1 MKHIS
6 KYLSISILFLLTIN
20 AYPQPQTYTLD
31 AALKTA
37 LKNNSDVKIAE
48 MNVKKASAAVNE
60 AFGYAL
66 PSLDLSAGFSH
77 FLEKPKTP
85 FPDFAA
91 LLGNATYSILFD
103 EGVIPRDNN
112 KFQPVGYSLQSFAL
126 ANNYETNLQLTQIL
140 FSSAVFRGIGASQ
153 IYLNLSKTQLKNT
166 ISATVLNVEKAF
178 YGVLLTKEVY
188 QITKASFENAQDNYN
203 NVNALYN
210 QGLVSEF
217 DNLQAEVQV
226 ENIRPTLLDME
237 NRLKDA
243 QDGLKILLGLNPE
256 NEIQVEG
263 DITYK
268 PMPIPEVQDMIDEVL
283 KSNLSLQTLTL
294 KSQVDDA
301 FIDLDRAEYWPNIAA
316 FGNYS
321 YAGSAEIWDFQN
333 YSSLTVGVNFTIN
346 LWKGQQTA
354 HRVEQSTLTYQ
365 QTEEQVVQLKDY
377 LTAQV
382 KSKINEL
389 KRVQSVV
396 ETQDKNV
403 SLAERAYKIAT
414 VRYKEGTS
422 SQLEVQNADIA
433 LRQARLNR
441 LQTVYSYLITRYEL
455 EQMIG
460 RVDPEYYSLFDLLND

>member
-1 MKHIS
+1 MKQLSNYLYIILLLIS
-6 KYLSISILFLLTIN
+6 ADLT
-20 AYPQPQTYTLD
+20 YSQPQTFTID
-31 AALKTA
+31 GAIRTA
-37 LKNNSDVKIAE
+37 LINNSDIKIAV
-48 MNVKKASAAVNE
+48 MNVQKASAAVHE

-66 PSLDLSAGFSH
+66 PSLDFSAGFTH

-112 KFQPVGYSLQSFAL
+112 KFKPVGYSLQSFAL
-126 ANNYETNLQLTQIL
+126 ANNYQTNLQLTQVL

-153 IYLNLSKTQLKNT
+153 IYLDLSKFQLKNT
-166 ISATVLNVEKAF
+166 ISATVLNVQKAF

-188 QITKASFENAQDNYN
+188 LITKASFENAQDNFK
-203 NVNALYN
+203 NVNALYA

-237 NRLKDA
+237 NKLKDA
-243 QDGLKILLGLNPE
+243 KDGLKILLGLSPE
-256 NEIQVEG
+256 NEIDVEG
-263 DITYK
+263 SITYQ
-268 PMPIPEVQDMIDEVL
+268 PMPIPEEQDMVDAVM
-283 KSNLSLQTLTL
+283 KSNLSLQTLDL
-294 KSQVDDA
+294 KARVDDA
-301 FIDLDRAEYWPNIAA
+301 FIDLDRSEYWPTIAA

-321 YAGSAEIWDFQN
+321 YAGASDNWDFQN
-333 YSSLTVGVNFTIN
+333 YSSLTVGLN
-346 LWKGQQTA
+346 LSMNIWKGQQTSN
-354 HRVEQSTLTYQ
+354 RVEQSTLTYQ
-365 QTEEQVVQLKDY
+365 QTREQVSRLKDF

-389 KRVQSVV
+389 NRVQTVV

-403 SLAERAYKIAT
+403 SLAERAYQIAT
-414 VRYKEGTS
+414 IRYKEGTS
-422 SQLEVQNADIA
+422 SQIEVQNADIA

-460 RVDPEYYSLFDLLND
+460 KVSPEYYSMFESLND

>member
-1 MKHIS
+1 MKPKSNYMLI
-6 KYLSISILFLLTIN
+6 IFFLLFAGFSFSQTQTLTIDE
-20 AYPQPQTYTLD
+20 AI
-31 AALKTA
+31 KTA

-48 MNVKKASAAVNE
+48 MNVQKANAAVHE

-66 PSLDLSAGFSH
+66 PSLDFSAGLSH
-77 FLEKPKTP
+77 FIEKPKTP
-85 FPDFAA
+85 FPDFGA

-103 EGVIPRDNN
+103 ENVIPRDNN
-112 KFQPVGYSLQSFAL
+112 KFKPVGYSLQSFTL
-126 ANNYETNLQLTQIL
+126 ANNYQTNLQLTQVL

-153 IYLNLSKTQLKNT
+153 IYLDLSKAQLKNT
-166 ISATVLNVEKAF
+166 ISSTVLNVEKAF

-188 QITKASFENAQDNYN
+188 QITKASFENAQDNYK
-203 NVNALYN
+203 NVNALYG

-217 DNLQAEVQV
+217 DDLQAQVQV

-237 NRLKDA
+237 NKLKDA
-243 QDGLKILLGLNPE
+243 KDGLKILLGLNPD
-256 NEIQVEG
+256 NEIDVDG
-263 DITYK
+263 SITYQ
-268 PMPIPEVQDMIDEVL
+268 PMTVPETQDMVDEVL
-283 KSNLSLQTLTL
+283 KSNLSIQTLSL
-294 KSQVDDA
+294 KAQVDDA

-321 YAGSAEIWDFQN
+321 YAGSSDKWDFQN
-333 YSSLTVGVNFTIN
+333 YSSLTIGVNFSIN
-346 LWKGQQTA
+346 LWKGQRTSQ
-354 HRVEQSTLTYQ
+354 RVEQSTLTYK
-365 QTEEQVVQLKDY
+365 QTEEQVSQLKDY

-389 KRVQSVV
+389 KRVQTVV
-396 ETQDKNV
+396 EAQDRNV
-403 SLAERAYKIAT
+403 SLAERAYRIAT
-414 VRYKEGTS
+414 VRYKEGSS

-460 RVDPEYYSLFDLLND
+460 KVSPEYYSMFDLLNN

>member
-1 MKHIS
+1 MKL
-6 KYLSISILFLLTIN
+6 KLRYLFLGLLFILTN
-20 AYPQPQTYTLD
+20 SLYSQPKTFTID
-31 AALKTA
+31 EAIRTA
-37 LKNNSDVKIAE
+37 LRNNSDIKIAV
-48 MNVKKASAAVNE
+48 MNVHKASAAVNE

-66 PSLDLSAGFSH
+66 PSLDLSAGFTH

-103 EGVIPRDNN
+103 EDVIPRDNS
-112 KFQPVGYSLQSFAL
+112 KFKPVGYSLQSFAL
-126 ANNYETNLQLTQIL
+126 SNNYETNLQLTQVL

-153 IYLNLSKTQLKNT
+153 IYLDLSKAQLKNT
-166 ISATVLNVEKAF
+166 ISATILNVQKAF

-188 QITKASFENAQDNYN
+188 LITKASFENAQENYK
-203 NVNALYN
+203 NVSALYG

-237 NRLKDA
+237 NKLKDA
-243 QDGLKILLGLNPE
+243 KDGFKILLGMNPE
-256 NEIQVEG
+256 NEIDVEG
-263 DITYK
+263 SITYQ
-268 PMPIPEVQDMIDEVL
+268 PMPIPEDQDMIDAVM
-283 KSNLSLQTLTL
+283 KSNLSLETLDL
-294 KSQVDDA
+294 KAQVDDA
-301 FIDLDRAEYWPNIAA
+301 FIDLDRAEYWPTLAA

-321 YAGSAEIWDFQN
+321 YAGASDNWDFQN
-333 YSSLTVGVNFTIN
+333 YSSLTVGLNLSIN
-346 LWKGQQTA
+346 IWNGQQTA
-354 HRVEQSTLTYQ
+354 NRVEQSTLTYQ
-365 QTEEQVVQLKDY
+365 QTAEQVSQLKDF

-389 KRVQSVV
+389 KRVQTVV

-403 SLAERAYKIAT
+403 SLAERAYQIAT

-460 RVDPEYYSLFDLLND
+460 KVSPEYYSMFESLNE

>member
-1 MKHIS
+1 MKQLSNYLYIILLFIS
-6 KYLSISILFLLTIN
+6 AN
-20 AYPQPQTYTLD
+20 PAYSQPQTFTID
-31 AALKTA
+31 AAIRTA
-37 LKNNSDVKIAE
+37 LNNNSDIKIAE
-48 MNVKKASAAVNE
+48 MNVQKASAAVHE

-66 PSLDLSAGFSH
+66 PSLDFSAGFTH

-103 EGVIPRDNN
+103 EGIIPRDND
-112 KFQPVGYSLQSFAL
+112 KFKPVGYSLQSFAL
-126 ANNYETNLQLTQIL
+126 ANNYQTNLQLTQIL

-153 IYLNLSKTQLKNT
+153 IYLDLSKTQLKNT
-166 ISATVLNVEKAF
+166 ISTTVLNVQKAF

-188 QITKASFENAQDNYN
+188 LITKASFENAQDNYK
-203 NVNALYN
+203 NVNALYA

-243 QDGLKILLGLNPE
+243 EDGLKILLGLSPE
-256 NEIQVEG
+256 NEIDVEG
-263 DITYK
+263 SITYQ
-268 PMPIPEVQDMIDEVL
+268 PMPIPEEQDMVDEVM
-283 KSNLSLQTLTL
+283 KSNLSLQTLDL
-294 KSQVDDA
+294 KSRVDDA
-301 FIDLDRAEYWPNIAA
+301 FIDLDRSEYWPTVAA

-321 YAGSAEIWDFQN
+321 YAGSSDNWDFQN
-333 YSSLTVGVNFTIN
+333 YSSLTVGLNLSIN
-346 LWKGQQTA
+346 LWKGQQTS

-365 QTEEQVVQLKDY
+365 QTAEQVSQLKDF

-389 KRVQSVV
+389 NRVQTVV

-403 SLAERAYKIAT
+403 SVAERAYQIAT
-414 VRYKEGTS
+414 IRYKEGTS

-433 LRQARLNR
+433 LMQARLNR

-460 RVDPEYYSLFDLLND
+460 KVSPEYYSMFESLND

>member
-1 MKHIS
+1 MKAKS
-6 KYLSISILFLLTIN
+6 KYLLFTLLVLFN
-20 AYPQPQTYTLD
+20 SSYPQNKTFNLD
-31 AALKTA
+31 EAIKTA
-37 LKNNSDVKIAE
+37 LNNNSDVKIAE
-48 MNVKKASAAVNE
+48 MNVKKASAAVHE

-66 PSLDLSAGFSH
+66 PSLDLSAGFTH

-85 FPDFAA
+85 FPDFEA

-103 EGVIPRDNN
+103 ENVIPRDDN
-112 KFQPVGYSLQSFAL
+112 KFKPVGYSLQSFAL

-153 IYLNLSKTQLKNT
+153 IYLDLSKAQLKNT

-178 YGVLLTKEVY
+178 YGVQLTKEVY
-188 QITKASFENAQDNYN
+188 LITKASFENAQENYK
-203 NVNALYN
+203 NVSALYG

-243 QDGLKILLGLNPE
+243 ADGLKILLGLNPE
-256 NEIQVEG
+256 IEIDVEG
-263 DITYK
+263 EITYQ
-268 PMPIPEVQDMIDEVL
+268 PMPIPETQDMIDEVL
-283 KSNLSLQTLTL
+283 KSNLSLQTLSL
-294 KSQVDDA
+294 KAQVDDA

-321 YAGSAEIWDFQN
+321 YAGSGEKWDFQN
-333 YSSLTVGVNFTIN
+333 YSSMTVGVNFSIN
-346 LWKGQQTA
+346 LWKGQRTS

-365 QTEEQVVQLKDY
+365 QTEEQVSQLKDY

-389 KRVQSVV
+389 HRVQAVV
-396 ETQDKNV
+396 ESQDKNV
-403 SLAERAYKIAT
+403 SLAERAYQIST

-460 RVDPEYYSLFDLLND
+460 KVAPEYYSLFDLLND

>member
-1 MKHIS
+1 MKLKS
-6 KYLSISILFLLTIN
+6 KYPLFIFLILLTGIG
-20 AYPQPQTYTLD
+20 YSQPQTFTVD
-31 AALKTA
+31 EAIKTA
-37 LKNNSDVKIAE
+37 LKNNSDVKISE
-48 MNVKKASAAVNE
+48 MNVQKANAAVHE

-66 PSLDLSAGFSH
+66 PSLDLSAGFNH
-77 FLEKPKTP
+77 FIEKPKTP
-85 FPDFAA
+85 FPDFGA

-103 EGVIPRDNN
+103 ENVIPRDNN
-112 KFQPVGYSLQSFAL
+112 KFKPVGYSLQSFTL
-126 ANNYETNLQLTQIL
+126 ANNYETNLQLTQVL
-140 FSSAVFRGIGASQ
+140 FSSAVFRGIGASH
-153 IYLNLSKTQLKNT
+153 IYLDLSKAQLKNT
-166 ISATVLNVEKAF
+166 ISSTVLNVQKAF
-178 YGVLLTKEVY
+178 YGVLLTKNVFE
-188 QITKASFENAQDNYN
+188 ITKASFENAQDNYK

-237 NRLKDA
+237 NKLKDA
-243 QDGLKILLGLNPE
+243 KDGLKILLGLNPE
-256 NEIQVEG
+256 NEIEVEG
-263 DITYK
+263 DITYQ
-268 PMPIPEVQDMIDEVL
+268 PMSVPETQDMIDEVL
-283 KSNLSLQTLTL
+283 KSNLTLQTLDL
-294 KSQVDDA
+294 KAQVDDA

-321 YAGSAEIWDFQN
+321 YAGSSDKWNFQN
-333 YSSLTVGVNFTIN
+333 YSSLTVGLNFSIN
-346 LWKGQQTA
+346 LWHGQQTA
-354 HRVEQSTLTYQ
+354 NRVEQSTLTYQ
-365 QTEEQVVQLKDY
+365 QTSEQVSQLKDF

-389 KRVQSVV
+389 NRVQTVV

-403 SLAERAYKIAT
+403 SLAERAYQIAT

-460 RVDPEYYSLFDLLND
+460 KVSPEYYSMFKLLND

>member
-1 MKHIS
+1 MKAKL
-6 KYLSISILFLLTIN
+6 KYLLFTLLVLFSSS
-20 AYPQPQTYTLD
+20 YSQTKTFTLD
-31 AALKTA
+31 EAIKTA
-37 LKNNSDVKIAE
+37 LNNNSDVKIAE
-48 MNVKKASAAVNE
+48 MNVKKASAAVHE

-66 PSLDLSAGFSH
+66 PSLDLTAGFTH

-85 FPDFAA
+85 FPDFEA

-103 EGVIPRDNN
+103 ENVIPRDDN
-112 KFQPVGYSLQSFAL
+112 KFKSVGYSLQSFAL

-153 IYLNLSKTQLKNT
+153 IYLDLSKAQLKNT

-178 YGVLLTKEVY
+178 YGVQLTKEVY
-188 QITKASFENAQDNYN
+188 LITKASFENAQENYK
-203 NVNALYN
+203 NVSALYG

-243 QDGLKILLGLNPE
+243 ADGLKILLGLNPE
-256 NEIQVEG
+256 NEIDVEG
-263 DITYK
+263 EIAYQ
-268 PMPIPEVQDMIDEVL
+268 PMPIPETQDVVDEVL
-283 KSNLSLQTLTL
+283 KSNLSLQTLSL
-294 KSQVDDA
+294 KAQVDDA

-321 YAGSAEIWDFQN
+321 YAGSGEKWDFQN
-333 YSSLTVGVNFTIN
+333 YSSLMVGVNFSIN
-346 LWKGQQTA
+346 LWKGQRTA

-365 QTEEQVVQLKDY
+365 QTEEQVSQLKDY

-389 KRVQSVV
+389 HRVQTVV

-403 SLAERAYKIAT
+403 SLAERAYQIST

-460 RVDPEYYSLFDLLND
+460 KVAPEYYSLFDSLND

>member
-1 MKHIS
+1 MKHIL
-6 KYLSISILFLLTIN
+6 KYLPVILLFIISTN
-20 AYPQPQTYTLD
+20 AYSQPQSYTID
-31 AALKTA
+31 TAIKTA
-37 LKNNSDVKIAE
+37 LKNNSDVKIAM
-48 MNVKKASAAVNE
+48 MNVQKASAAVHE

-66 PSLDLSAGFSH
+66 PSLDLSAGFTH

-103 EGVIPRDNN
+103 EGVIPRDDN
-112 KFQPVGYSLQSFAL
+112 KFKPVGYSLQSFAL
-126 ANNYETNLQLTQIL
+126 ANNYETSLQLTQIL

-153 IYLNLSKTQLKNT
+153 IYLDLSKAQLKNT
-166 ISATVLNVEKAF
+166 ISTTVLNVEKAF
-178 YGVLLTKEVY
+178 YGVLLTKQVY
-188 QITKASFENAQDNYN
+188 QITKASFENAQENYK
-203 NVNALYN
+203 NVNALYG

-226 ENIRPTLLDME
+226 ENIRPTLLNME
-237 NRLKDA
+237 NKLKDA
-243 QDGLKILLGLNPE
+243 RDGLKILLGLNPE
-256 NEIQVEG
+256 NEIDVEG

-283 KSNLSLQTLTL
+283 KSNHSLQTLSL
-294 KSQVDDA
+294 KAQVDDA

-321 YAGSAEIWDFQN
+321 YAGSADKWDFQN
-333 YSSLTVGVNFTIN
+333 YSSLTVGVNFSIN

-354 HRVEQSTLTYQ
+354 NRVEQSTLTYQ
-365 QTEEQVVQLKDY
+365 QTAEQVAQLKDY

-389 KRVQSVV
+389 IRVQTVV

-403 SLAERAYKIAT
+403 SLAERAYQIAT

-460 RVDPEYYSLFDLLND
+460 KVDPEYYSLFDLLND

>member
-1 MKHIS
+1 MKQKS
-6 KYLSISILFLLTIN
+6 KYLFLILFLFITKFV
-20 AYPQPQTYTLD
+20 YCQPQTFTID
-31 AALKTA
+31 EAIKSA

-48 MNVKKASAAVNE
+48 MNVQKASAAVHE

-66 PSLDLSAGFSH
+66 PSLDLSAGFTH
-77 FLEKPKTP
+77 FLDKPKTP

-103 EGVIPRDNN
+103 ENVIPRDNN
-112 KFQPVGYSLQSFAL
+112 KFKPVGYSLQSFTL
-126 ANNYETNLQLTQIL
+126 ANNYQTNLQLTQVL

-153 IYLNLSKTQLKNT
+153 IYLDLSKTQLKST
-166 ISATVLNVEKAF
+166 ISTTVLSVQKAF

-188 QITKASFENAQDNYN
+188 EITKASFENAQENYK
-203 NVNALYN
+203 NVSALYG

-226 ENIRPTLLDME
+226 ENIRPTLLAME

-243 QDGLKILLGLNPE
+243 KDGLKILMGLNPE
-256 NEIQVEG
+256 DEIDVDG
-263 DITYK
+263 AITYK
-268 PMPIPEVQDMIDEVL
+268 PIPIPEAQDIIDEVL
-283 KSNLSLQTLTL
+283 KSNLGLLTL
-294 KSQVDDA
+294 ELKAQVDDA

-321 YAGSAEIWDFQN
+321 YAGASDKWDFLN
-333 YSSLTVGVNFTIN
+333 YSSLTVGVNFSIN

-365 QTEEQVVQLKDY
+365 QTEEQVAQLKDF

-389 KRVQSVV
+389 IRVQTVV
-396 ETQDKNV
+396 EAQDKNV
-403 SLAERAYKIAT
+403 SVAERAYQIAT
-414 VRYKEGTS
+414 LRYKEGTS

-460 RVDPEYYSLFDLLND
+460 KVSPEYYSMFNLLND

>member
-6 KYLSISILFLLTIN
+6 KYLPVILLFIISTN
-20 AYPQPQTYTLD
+20 AYTQPQSYTID
-31 AALKTA
+31 TAIKTA
-37 LKNNSDVKIAE
+37 LKNNSDVKIAM
-48 MNVKKASAAVNE
+48 MNVQKASAAVHE

-66 PSLDLSAGFSH
+66 PSLDLSAGFTH

-103 EGVIPRDNN
+103 EGVIPRDDN
-112 KFQPVGYSLQSFAL
+112 KIKPVGYSLQSFAL
-126 ANNYETNLQLTQIL
+126 ANNYETSLQLTQIL
-140 FSSAVFRGIGASQ
+140 FSSAVFRGIGASH
-153 IYLNLSKTQLKNT
+153 IYLDLSKAQLKNT
-166 ISATVLNVEKAF
+166 VSTTVLNVEKAF
-178 YGVLLTKEVY
+178 YGVLLTKQVY
-188 QITKASFENAQDNYN
+188 QITKASFENAQENYK
-203 NVNALYN
+203 NVNALYG

-237 NRLKDA
+237 NKLKDA
-243 QDGLKILLGLNPE
+243 RDGLKILLGLNPE
-256 NEIQVEG
+256 NEIDVEG

-283 KSNLSLQTLTL
+283 KSNLSLQTLSL
-294 KSQVDDA
+294 KAQVDDA

-321 YAGSAEIWDFQN
+321 YAGSADKWDFQN
-333 YSSLTVGVNFTIN
+333 YSSLTVGVNFSIN

-354 HRVEQSTLTYQ
+354 NRVEQSTLTYQ
-365 QTEEQVVQLKDY
+365 QTAEQVVQLKDY

-403 SLAERAYKIAT
+403 SLAERAYQIAT

-455 EQMIG
+455 DQMIG
-460 RVDPEYYSLFDLLND
+460 RVDPEYYSLFDSLND

>member
-1 MKHIS
+1 MKHIP
-6 KYLSISILFLLTIN
+6 KYLLLIISFLL
-20 AYPQPQTYTLD
+20 AHSVYPQPQSYTLD
-31 AALKTA
+31 AAIKTA

-48 MNVKKASAAVNE
+48 MNVQKASAAVHE

-66 PSLDLSAGFSH
+66 PSLDLSAGFTH
-77 FLEKPKTP
+77 FIEKPKTP

-103 EGVIPRDNN
+103 EGVIPRDEN
-112 KFQPVGYSLQSFAL
+112 KFKPLGYSLQSFAL
-126 ANNYETNLQLTQIL
+126 ANNYETNLQLTQVL

-153 IYLNLSKTQLKNT
+153 IYLDLSKAQLKTT
-166 ISATVLNVEKAF
+166 ISATALNVEKAF

-188 QITKASFENAQDNYN
+188 QITKASFENAQENYK

-226 ENIRPTLLDME
+226 ENIRPALLDME
-237 NRLKDA
+237 NKLKDA
-243 QDGLKILLGLNPE
+243 ADGLKILLGLNPE
-256 NEIQVEG
+256 TEIDVDGEISYQ
-263 DITYK
+263 
-268 PMPIPEVQDMIDEVL
+268 PMPVPEVQDMIDEVL
-283 KSNLSLQTLTL
+283 KSNLSLQTLSL
-294 KSQVDDA
+294 KSQVDEA

-321 YAGSAEIWDFQN
+321 YAGSAEEWDYQN
-333 YSSLTVGVNFTIN
+333 YSSLTVGVNFSIN
-346 LWKGQQTA
+346 LWKGQRTS
-354 HRVEQSTLTYQ
+354 HRVEQSTLTYK
-365 QTEEQVVQLKDY
+365 QTEEQVVQLKDF

-389 KRVQSVV
+389 KRVQTVV

-403 SLAERAYKIAT
+403 SLAERAYQIAT

-422 SQLEVQNADIA
+422 SQLEVQNADLA

-460 RVDPEYYSLFDLLND
+460 KVDPEYYSLFDLLND

>member
-1 MKHIS
+1 MKLKS
-6 KYLSISILFLLTIN
+6 KYPLLLFLLFLTGFGY
-20 AYPQPQTYTLD
+20 AQPQTFTVD
-31 AALKTA
+31 EAIKTA
-37 LKNNSDVKIAE
+37 LKNNSDVKISE
-48 MNVKKASAAVNE
+48 MNVQKANAAVHE

-66 PSLDLSAGFSH
+66 PSLDLSASFNH
-77 FLEKPKTP
+77 FIEKPKTP

-103 EGVIPRDNN
+103 ENVIPRDNN
-112 KFQPVGYSLQSFAL
+112 KFKQVGYSLQSFAL
-126 ANNYETNLQLTQIL
+126 ANNYETNLQLTQVL

-153 IYLNLSKTQLKNT
+153 IYLDLSKAQLRNT
-166 ISATVLNVEKAF
+166 ISATVLNVQKAF
-178 YGVLLTKEVY
+178 YGVLLTKDVY
-188 QITKASFENAQDNYN
+188 EITKASFENAQDNFQ
-203 NVNALYN
+203 NVNALYK

-237 NRLKDA
+237 NKLKDA
-243 QDGLKILLGLNPE
+243 KDGLKILLGLNPE
-256 NEIQVEG
+256 TEIDVDGKINYQ
-263 DITYK
+263 
-268 PMPIPEVQDMIDEVL
+268 PMPVPEMQDMVDEVL
-283 KSNLSLQTLTL
+283 KSNLSLQTLDL
-294 KSQVDDA
+294 KAQVDDA

-321 YAGSAEIWDFQN
+321 YAGSSDKWDFQN
-333 YSSLTVGVNFTIN
+333 YSSLTVGLNFSIN
-346 LWKGQQTA
+346 LWHGQQTSN
-354 HRVEQSTLTYQ
+354 RVEQSTLTYK
-365 QTEEQVVQLKDY
+365 QTAEQVSQLKDY

-389 KRVQSVV
+389 KRVQAVV

-403 SLAERAYKIAT
+403 SLAERAYQIAT

-460 RVDPEYYSLFDLLND
+460 QVSPEYYSMFELLND

>member
-1 MKHIS
+1 MKHIP
-6 KYLSISILFLLTIN
+6 KYLLLFVSFLLASF
-20 AYPQPQTYTLD
+20 AYPQQQTYTLD
-31 AALKTA
+31 TAIQTA

-48 MNVKKASAAVNE
+48 MNVQKASAAVHE

-66 PSLDLSAGFSH
+66 PSLDLSAGFTH

-91 LLGNATYSILFD
+91 LLGNATYSVLFD

-112 KFQPVGYSLQSFAL
+112 KFKPVGYSLQSFAL

-153 IYLNLSKTQLKNT
+153 IYLDLSKTQLKNT
-166 ISATVLNVEKAF
+166 ISATILNVEKAF

-188 QITKASFENAQDNYN
+188 KITKASFENAQENYN
-203 NVNALYN
+203 NVNALYG

-237 NRLKDA
+237 NKLKDA
-243 QDGLKILLGLNPE
+243 KDGLKILLGLNPE
-256 NEIQVEG
+256 NEIDVGG
-263 DITYK
+263 DISYQ
-268 PMPIPEVQDMIDEVL
+268 PMPVPEVQDMIDEVL
-283 KSNLSLQTLTL
+283 KSNLSLQTLSL

-321 YAGSAEIWDFQN
+321 YAGSADKWDFQN
-333 YSSLTVGVNFTIN
+333 YSSLTVGVNFSIN

-354 HRVEQSTLTYQ
+354 NRVEQSTLTYQ
-365 QTEEQVVQLKDY
+365 QTAEQVVQLKDF

-403 SLAERAYKIAT
+403 SLAERAYQIAT

-422 SQLEVQNADIA
+422 SQLEVQNADIS

-441 LQTVYSYLITRYEL
+441 LQTVYSYLMTRYEL

-460 RVDPEYYSLFDLLND
+460 KVDPEYYSMFNLLND

>member
-6 KYLSISILFLLTIN
+6 KYLSLSLFFLLTSIG
-20 AYPQPQTYTLD
+20 YPQAQTYTLD
-31 AALKTA
+31 TAIKTA
-37 LKNNSDVKIAE
+37 LKNNSDIKISE
-48 MNVKKASAAVNE
+48 MNVQKASAAVHE

-66 PSLDLSAGFSH
+66 PSLDLSAGLTH

-112 KFQPVGYSLQSFAL
+112 KFKPVGYDLQSFAL
-126 ANNYETNLQLTQIL
+126 ANNYETNLQLTQVL

-153 IYLNLSKTQLKNT
+153 IYLDLSKAQLKTT
-166 ISATVLNVEKAF
+166 ISATILNVEKTF

-188 QITKASFENAQDNYN
+188 QITKASFENARENYN

-210 QGLVSEF
+210 QGLVSEY

-226 ENIRPTLLDME
+226 ENIRPALLDME

-243 QDGLKILLGLNPE
+243 VDGLKILLGLNPE
-256 NEIQVEG
+256 TEISVEG
-263 DITYK
+263 EITYK
-268 PMPIPEVQDMIDEVL
+268 PMPVPEEQDMIDEVL
-283 KSNLSLQTLTL
+283 KSNLSLQTLSL
-294 KSQVDDA
+294 KAQVDDA

-321 YAGSAEIWDFQN
+321 YAGSADQWDFQN
-333 YSSLTVGVNFTIN
+333 YSSLTVGVNFSIN
-346 LWKGQQTA
+346 IWKGQRTA

-365 QTEEQVVQLKDY
+365 QTEEQVSQLKDF

-403 SLAERAYKIAT
+403 SLAERAYQIAT

-433 LRQARLNR
+433 LRQARMNR

-460 RVDPEYYSLFDLLND
+460 KVDPGYYSLFDLLND

>member
-1 MKHIS
+1 MKAKS
-6 KYLSISILFLLTIN
+6 KYLFIILLFVLTGS
-20 AYPQPQTYTLD
+20 ACSQPQTFTID
-31 AALKTA
+31 TAIRTA

-48 MNVKKASAAVNE
+48 MNVRKASAAVHE

-66 PSLDLSAGFSH
+66 PSLDLSAGFTH

-103 EGVIPRDNN
+103 EGVLPRDNN
-112 KFQPVGYSLQSFAL
+112 KFKPVGYSLQSFAL
-126 ANNYETNLQLTQIL
+126 ANNYETNLQLTQVL

-153 IYLNLSKTQLKNT
+153 IYLDLSKTQLKNT
-166 ISATVLNVEKAF
+166 ISATVLSVQKAF
-178 YGVLLTKEVY
+178 YGVLLTKEVFL
-188 QITKASFENAQDNYN
+188 ITKASFENAQENYK
-203 NVNALYN
+203 NVNALYG

-226 ENIRPTLLDME
+226 ENIRPTLLNME
-237 NRLKDA
+237 NKLKDA
-243 QDGLKILLGLNPE
+243 KDGLKILLGLNPE
-256 NEIQVEG
+256 TVIDVDG
-263 DITYK
+263 SITYQ
-268 PMPIPEVQDMIDEVL
+268 PMSIPEEQDMIDEVL
-283 KSNLSLQTLTL
+283 KSNLTLQTLDL
-294 KSQVDDA
+294 KAEVDDA
-301 FIDLDRAEYWPNIAA
+301 FIALDRAEYWPNIAA

-321 YAGSAEIWDFQN
+321 YAGSSDNWDFQN
-333 YSSLTVGVNFTIN
+333 YSSLTVGVNFSIN
-346 LWKGQQTA
+346 IWKGQQTA
-354 HRVEQSTLTYQ
+354 NRVEQSTLTYQ
-365 QTEEQVVQLKDY
+365 QTKEQVSQLKDF

-389 KRVQSVV
+389 KRVQTVV

-403 SLAERAYKIAT
+403 SLAERAYRIAT

-460 RVDPEYYSLFDLLND
+460 KVPPEYYSLFESLND

>member
-6 KYLSISILFLLTIN
+6 KYLPVILLFIISTI
-20 AYPQPQTYTLD
+20 AYSQPQSYTLD
-31 AALKTA
+31 AAIRTA
-37 LKNNSDVKIAE
+37 LKNNSDVKIAV
-48 MNVKKASAAVNE
+48 MNVQKASAAVHE

-66 PSLDLSAGFSH
+66 PSLDLSAGFTH

-103 EGVIPRDNN
+103 EGVIPRDDN
-112 KFQPVGYSLQSFAL
+112 KFKPVGYSLQSFAL

-153 IYLNLSKTQLKNT
+153 IYLDLSKAQLKNT
-166 ISATVLNVEKAF
+166 VSSTVLNVERAF
-178 YGVLLTKEVY
+178 YGVLLTKQVY
-188 QITKASFENAQDNYN
+188 QITRASFENAQENYK
-203 NVNALYN
+203 NVNALYG

-237 NRLKDA
+237 NKLKDA
-243 QDGLKILLGLNPE
+243 RDGLKILLGLNPE
-256 NEIQVEG
+256 NEIDVEG

-283 KSNLSLQTLTL
+283 KSNLSLQTLSL
-294 KSQVDDA
+294 KAQVDDA

-321 YAGSAEIWDFQN
+321 YAGSGEKWDFQN
-333 YSSLTVGVNFTIN
+333 YSSLTVGVNFSIN
-346 LWKGQQTA
+346 LWHGQQTA
-354 HRVEQSTLTYQ
+354 NRVEQSTLTFR

-389 KRVQSVV
+389 KRVQAVV

-403 SLAERAYKIAT
+403 SLAERAYQIAT

-441 LQTVYSYLITRYEL
+441 LQTVYSYLITRYEI

-460 RVDPEYYSLFDLLND
+460 RVDPEYYSLFNSLND